1 MQKFWDSDN
10 LANRKGGFMKKII
23 LWITIFALLLTTKT
37 VSAATQDTFY
47 EGSYIPNAYI
57 KKLHNGRGTYKQM
70 KFIIRQRDGM
80 FAYCI
85 EPWETLSSYDPYDE
99 SYNIHDLSD
108 EVLEHINKIAYYGYG
123 YQNHTDSIW
132 YAVTQLMIWRYVE
145 PGDEFYFTGTL
156 NGTKTTKYDAMFQEL
171 ENLVQQSSPLS
182 FQPSSISFLLGTTG
196 NISVVGDLNNY
207 QIQASDG
214 LSFTVQG
221 QTISLHSSVPG
232 TYQLQFVE
240 KENNRSNIP
249 LVYRDANSQ
258 SLLVVGSKR
267 ANQYT
272 IPVTIYTGSIE
283 LIKQDSV
290 SASISS
296 GDASLA
302 GAKFLIQKEDGT
314 FSETVTIPESLSVS
328 ISGLGAGTYTIR
340 EVKAGEGYQ
349 LNKKIETIV
358 LDANNYQIH
367 IPFYN
372 DVIEKKIT
380 IYKTYGTS
388 KQLWPE
394 ENAVFEIYHSEE
406 LIATIQT
413 DENGYGSINL
423 PYGTYRIKQIQGKD
437 GYDFVPEFTVSVT
450 EDDEELFYPLTDYLK
465 TGTLQIY
472 KRDWDSQELIV
483 SDGFQFLV
491 TNLETNEKYTV
502 FTKDGIA
509 TLSELL
515 PGRYSIQEVTSESG
529 YQIEEQAFFFEI
541 TDVDLEEANFIYSFD
556 IYNKK
561 VNVPNTGIDAFS
573 STIFGILL
581 VAIGNIVLCKRKLG
595 F

>member
-1 MQKFWDSDN
+1 M
-10 LANRKGGFMKKII
+10 
-23 LWITIFALLLTTKT
+23 
-37 VSAATQDTFY
+37 
-47 EGSYIPNAYI
+47 
-57 KKLHNGRGTYKQM
+57 
-70 KFIIRQRDGM
+70 
-80 FAYCI
+80 
-85 EPWETLSSYDPYDE
+85 
-99 SYNIHDLSD
+99 
-108 EVLEHINKIAYYGYG
+108 
-123 YQNHTDSIW
+123 
-132 YAVTQLMIWRYVE
+132 
-145 PGDEFYFTGTL
+145 
-156 NGTKTTKYDAMFQEL
+156 
-171 ENLVQQSSPLS
+171 
-182 FQPSSISFLLGTTG
+182 
-196 NISVVGDLNNY
+196 
-207 QIQASDG
+207 
-214 LSFTVQG
+214 
-221 QTISLHSSVPG
+221 
-232 TYQLQFVE
+232 
-240 KENNRSNIP
+240 
-249 LVYRDANSQ
+249 
-258 SLLVVGSKR
+258 
-267 ANQYT
+267 
-272 IPVTIYTGSIE
+272 
-283 LIKQDSV
+283 
-290 SASISS
+290 
-296 GDASLA
+296 
-302 GAKFLIQKEDGT
+302 
-314 FSETVTIPESLSVS
+314 
-328 ISGLGAGTYTIR
+328 
-340 EVKAGEGYQ
+340 
-349 LNKKIETIV
+349 NKKIETVV

-491 TNLETNEKYTV
+491 TNLETNEEYTV

-561 VNVPNTGIDAFS
+561 VNVPNTGIDTFS

>member
-1 MQKFWDSDN
+1 
-10 LANRKGGFMKKII
+10 
-23 LWITIFALLLTTKT
+23 
-37 VSAATQDTFY
+37 
-47 EGSYIPNAYI
+47 
-57 KKLHNGRGTYKQM
+57 
-70 KFIIRQRDGM
+70 
-80 FAYCI
+80 
-85 EPWETLSSYDPYDE
+85 
-99 SYNIHDLSD
+99 
-108 EVLEHINKIAYYGYG
+108 
-123 YQNHTDSIW
+123 
-132 YAVTQLMIWRYVE
+132 
-145 PGDEFYFTGTL
+145 
-156 NGTKTTKYDAMFQEL
+156 MFQEL

-328 ISGLGAGTYTIR
+328 ISGLAAGTYTIT

-349 LNKKIETIV
+349 LNKKIETVV
-358 LDANNYQIH
+358 LDASNYQIH
-367 IPFYN
+367 IQFYN

-394 ENAVFEIYHSEE
+394 ENAVFEIYHSDE

-491 TNLETNEKYTV
+491 TNLETNEEYTV

-561 VNVPNTGIDAFS
+561 VNVPNTGIDTFS